1 MHKFVRCAYCKE
13 MPKSVDPPLLYNV
26 EHDPGEKWPLDISK
40 YLNYYML
47 LEAEFSRYN
56 ATIYPREPLLDS
68 KRIFAAPCCSTIPE
82 NRPCVCNESEILLTW
97 SMPHHRLLEFSNLKS
112 TNVPHS
118 MDDSEN
124 FLSSF
129 SKTQAVKVLS
139 ALFLNATLDDEE
151 ENQQ

>member
-1 MHKFVRCAYCKE
+1 
-13 MPKSVDPPLLYNV
+13 
-26 EHDPGEKWPLDISK
+26 
-40 YLNYYML
+40 
-47 LEAEFSRYN
+47 
-56 ATIYPREPLLDS
+56 
-68 KRIFAAPCCSTIPE
+68 
-82 NRPCVCNESEILLTW
+82 
-97 SMPHHRLLEFSNLKS
+97 
-112 TNVPHS
+112 